1 MFLLHILMQKQK
13 LKLQHLDSEA
23 LIKNSQVEGE
33 VYLNKLNQKISIL
46 NTIKNQKNIKRLQ
59 TSLTNQILQE
69 KTALQYYRKNKS
81 FTLKNTTRLSKQN
94 IIVYVININLTR
106 TNTLITITDIK
117 GNVKLFY
124 SAGQVNLKGKQKT
137 KQPTALINILKSL
150 TVKAKFLRKNPVALH
165 FKNTMPHYESF
176 IIKMLKSRFFIKTIR
191 NYNLQPHNGCRPK
204 KLKRF

>member
-1 MFLLHILMQKQK
+1 MQKQK

-81 FTLKNTTRLSKQN
+81 FTLKNTSRLSKQN

-137 KQPTALINILKSL
+137 KQPTALINILKDLVNIWSIFGHVL
-150 TVKAKFLRKNPVALH
+150 GKLVTGLKGLPGG
-165 FKNTMPHYESF
+165 EISF
-176 IIKMLKSRFFIKTIR
+176 AT
-191 NYNLQPHNGCRPK
+191 RPGTPGV
-204 KLKRF
+204 LL